1 MAIAWRH
8 ENKVK
13 LSAHL
18 SSAICWQH
26 FARDSFSEEIYNCQR
41 NSGYSYSLSHALSWD
56 NSFTT

>member
-1 MAIAWRH
+1 MRLPDEIPNAIWLEINLYADIVYIVYMAIAWRH

-26 FARDSFSEEIYNCQR
+26 FTCDDDSF
-41 NSGYSYSLSHALSWD
+41 
-56 NSFTT
+56 